1 MTVAVFASGSTG
13 NCALV
18 SWKDTHILVDAGISL
33 RRIRAALA
41 RRRLRP
47 EDLAGVLVTHQHSDH
62 VRGLEMLLK
71 YHPMPVWAPPSA
83 AGTLARTLPGA
94 AGFLR
99 PLEPGRPFP
108 LKDVTVTP
116 FSTMHDTGDSVGY
129 LFRGDVRLGFCTDTG
144 CVTGEMLRYL
154 SGCDG
159 AVLEANHDV
168 GMLRRGPYPPALQNR
183 ILSDRGHLSNE
194 QCGKLACRLAGEGAR
209 YIILGHLSREN
220 NRPALALETVG
231 AALDGAG
238 FSHVKL
244 CAAPEA
250 DDLVLEIL
258 PCWESGSCA
267 SAG

>member
-1 MTVAVFASGSTG
+1 M
-13 NCALV
+13 
-18 SWKDTHILVDAGISL
+18 
-33 RRIRAALA
+33 
-41 RRRLRP
+41 
-47 EDLAGVLVTHQHSDH
+47 LVTHQHSDH

-71 YHPMPVWAPPSA
+71 YHPMPSGPALGGGDLGPDP
-83 AGTLARTLPGA
+83 AGRRWFSPAPGA
-94 AGFLR
+94 GPALSPEGCHRHAVFHHAR
-99 PLEPGRPFP
+99 YGRQRG
-108 LKDVTVTP
+108 V
-116 FSTMHDTGDSVGY
+116 SVP
-129 LFRGDVRLGFCTDTG
+129 GDVRLGFCTDTG

-168 GMLRRGPYPPALQNR
+168 GMLRRGPLSPALQNR

>member
-18 SWKDTHILVDAGISL
+18 SWRGTHILVDAGISL

-41 RRRLRP
+41 RRELRP
-47 EDLAGVLVTHQHSDH
+47 EDLAGVLVTHQHGDH

-71 YHPMPVWAPPSA
+71 YHPVTAWAPPSA
-83 AGTLARTLPGA
+83 AEALGRAMPAA
-94 AGFLR
+94 AGR
-99 PLEPGRPFP
+99 IRALEPGRTLF
-108 LKDVTVTP
+108 LGEVAVTP
-116 FSTMHDTGDSVGY
+116 FPTVHDTGDSVGY
-129 LFRGDVRLGFCTDTG
+129 RFQGDVGLGFCTDTG

-168 GMLRRGPYPPALQNR
+168 DMLRRGPYPPALQNR
-183 ILSDRGHLSNE
+183 ILSDRGHLSNQ
-194 QCGKLACRLAGEGAR
+194 QCGKLACRLAGEGMR

-220 NRPALALETVG
+220 NRPPLALETVG
-231 AALDGAG
+231 AALARAG
-238 FSHVKL
+238 FPRVQL

-250 DDLVLEIL
+250 EDLVLEML
-258 PCWESGSCA
+258 PCWESGSCV